1 MSHHRSSCLASIPLL
16 LLILS
21 FLLASFFDT
30 AVCYGRIG
38 NNLPHPAD
46 VVAFYGQRNIR
57 HMRLY
62 DPDQEVL
69 TALRG
74 SNFEL
79 LLDVPNSDLQ
89 RIATDYQ
96 EADTWVRNNVRKYT
110 KGVRFRYISVGNEVQ
125 PSDPNAMFL
134 LQAMQNIEDA
144 VSDLGIKV
152 STAID
157 TRSLRGVPPSIGS
170 FTENFQIF
178 IAPVVDFLV
187 SKKSPLLVNI
197 DTYFIY
203 ANNMRDINL
212 EYALLTSYKNVV
224 TDGSNIYRNLF
235 VALLDTIYAA
245 LEELSGEA
253 VKIVVSESGWPTA
266 GGTAASV
273 YNARTYV
280 NNLMQIVKTGSPK
293 RPERATET
301 YLLLDFDIKL
311 VNNCSVISGSR
322 LDNRR

>member
-1 MSHHRSSCLASIPLL
+1 MSHHRSSCLASAPLL

-30 AVCYGRIG
+30 AAGQIGVCYGRIG
-38 NNLPHPAD
+38 NNLPRSED
-46 VVAFYGQRNIR
+46 VVAFYGQRNIKL
-57 HMRLY
+57 MRLY

-69 TALRG
+69 TALKG
-74 SNFEL
+74 SNIEL
-79 LLDVPNSDLQ
+79 LLDVPNSDIQ
-89 RIATDYQ
+89 RIASNQ
-96 EADTWVRNNVRKYT
+96 SEADTWVRNNVRNYAN
-110 KGVRFRYISVGNEVQ
+110 GVKFRYISVGNEVQ
-125 PSDPNAMFL
+125 PSDPEGIFL
-134 LQAMQNIEDA
+134 LVAMQNIEIA

-157 TRSLRGVPPSIGS
+157 TRGLSGYPPSSGS
-170 FTENFQIF
+170 FTPNFRVF
-178 IAPVVDFLV
+178 IAPVIDFLV

-197 DTYFIY
+197 DTYF
-203 ANNMRDINL
+203 NN
-212 EYALLTSYKNVV
+212 TVV
-224 TDGSNIYRNLF
+224 NDGLNIYRNFF

-245 LEELSGEA
+245 LEELSGGA
-253 VKIVVSESGWPTA
+253 VKIVVSETGWPTA

-280 NNLMQIVKTGSPK
+280 NNLIQIVKTGSPK

-311 VNNCSVISGSR
+311 VNNCSHTSGSR

>member
-1 MSHHRSSCLASIPLL
+1 MSHNRASCLASIPLL

-30 AVCYGRIG
+30 AAGQIGVCYGRIG

-89 RIATDYQ
+89 RIATDYL
-96 EADTWVRNNVRKYT
+96 EADTWVRNNVRNYT
-110 KGVRFRYISVGNEVQ
+110 EGVKFRYISVGNEVH
-125 PSDPNAMFL
+125 PSDPAAMFVL
-134 LQAMQNIEDA
+134 PAMQNIENA

-152 STAID
+152 STTID
-157 TRSLRGVPPSIGS
+157 TRGFNGYPPSGGI
-170 FTENFQIF
+170 FTSNFRIF
-178 IAPVVDFLV
+178 IDPVLSFLV

-203 ANNMRDINL
+203 ANNMRD
-212 EYALLTSYKNVV
+212 
-224 TDGSNIYRNLF
+224 
-235 VALLDTIYAA
+235 
-245 LEELSGEA
+245 ELSGGA
-253 VKIVVSESGWPTA
+253 VKIVVSESGWPTSDHGRLRA
-266 GGTAASV
+266 WGKGAWA
-273 YNARTYV
+273 
-280 NNLMQIVKTGSPK
+280 
-293 RPERATET
+293 PERATET
-301 YLLLDFDIKL
+301 YLCEQFDT
-311 VNNCSVISGSR
+311 NCEDWISKEARESYRDVFIVGF
-322 LDNRR
+322 